1 LFASLA
7 QNVVFL
13 FIDVILQ
20 AENIFGYKSFTVEYL
35 AKIMLESEFLP
46 VKKSINCGGRLV
58 SLNEPKIMGILNLT
72 PDSFYDGGKL
82 SDENSLLQQAETML
96 KQGATFLDI
105 GGYST
110 RPGADVVSAGEE
122 KKRVIP
128 AIEILSKT
136 FPEAFLSIDTYRAEV
151 AKEAI
156 LAGAHIINDVSAGD
170 DDAEMF
176 ATVAQ
181 LQVPYIIMHKKG
193 SPKDMQ
199 LDPQYEDVTKDVI
212 QYLSFRLEKL
222 NLLGVHDVIV
232 DPGFGF
238 GKNLEHNFQL
248 LKNLKLLRMLGV
260 PVLAGVSRKSMINKI
275 LKTKP
280 ENALNGT
287 TVVNTLA
294 LLQGAGILRVHDVK
308 QAREAVKIVTF
319 YRETI

>member
-1 LFASLA
+1 
-7 QNVVFL
+7 
-13 FIDVILQ
+13 
-20 AENIFGYKSFTVEYL
+20 
-35 AKIMLESEFLP
+35 MLESEFLP
-46 VKKSINCGGRLV
+46 IKKSISCGGRLI
-58 SLNEPKIMGILNLT
+58 SLDEPRIMGILNLT

-82 SDENSLLQQAETML
+82 NDENSILQQAEKML
-96 KQGATFLDI
+96 KEGATFLDV

-110 RPGADVVSAGEE
+110 RPGADAVSVDEE

-128 AIEILSKT
+128 ALEKLSQT
-136 FPEAFLSIDTYRAEV
+136 FPEAFFSIDTYRAEV
-151 AKEAI
+151 AREAI
-156 LAGAHIINDVSAGD
+156 QAGAHIINDISAGD

-181 LQVPYIIMHKKG
+181 LQVPYIMMHKKG

-199 LDPQYEDVTKDVI
+199 LDPQYDDVVKEVI

-222 NLLGVHDVIV
+222 HLLGVHDVII

-238 GKNLEHNFQL
+238 GKTLEHNYQL
-248 LKNLKLLRMLGV
+248 LKNLNLLRMLGV

-275 LKTKP
+275 LHTKP

-287 TVVNTLA
+287 TVANTLA
-294 LLQGAGILRVHDVK
+294 LLQGASILRVHDVK
-308 QAREAVKIVTF
+308 EAQQAVKIVNY

>member
-1 LFASLA
+1 
-7 QNVVFL
+7 
-13 FIDVILQ
+13 
-20 AENIFGYKSFTVEYL
+20 
-35 AKIMLESEFLP
+35 MLPSTETEFLP
-46 VKKSINCGGRLV
+46 IKKSINCGGRLV
-58 SLNEPKIMGILNLT
+58 TFDEPKIMGILNLT

-82 SDENSLLQQAETML
+82 SDENSVLQQAETML

-110 RPGADVVSAGEE
+110 RPGADVITVHEE

-128 AIEILSKT
+128 AIEILSKN
-136 FPEAFLSIDTYRAEV
+136 FPEAFFSIDTYRSEV
-151 AKEAI
+151 AREAI
-156 LAGAHIINDVSAGD
+156 QAGAHIINDVSAGD

-176 ATVAQ
+176 QAVAE

-199 LDPQYEDVTKDVI
+199 LDPQYEDVTKEVI
-212 QYLSFRLEKL
+212 QYLSFKLEKL
-222 NLLGVHDVIV
+222 YKLGVHDVIV

-238 GKNLEHNFQL
+238 GKNLAHNYQL
-248 LKNLKLLRMLGV
+248 LKNLNLLRMLGV

-287 TVVNTLA
+287 TVANTLA
-294 LLQGAGILRVHDVK
+294 LLQGASILRVHDVK
-308 QAREAVKIVTF
+308 EAVQAVKIVTF
-319 YRETI
+319 YRETV